1 MEDGSGTRVLEILP
15 GLQRLDGSTALAF
28 ARSRHQ
34 DSDYGRMSRQ
44 QILLVAVRKQ
54 INPCTLLP
62 KLPDLVGIAKDSL
75 YTNIPLQELPRLLAL
90 ADQIDTRR
98 IERFS
103 FTPAAGYPEIV
114 TPASVLKMQRAVRDA
129 FKGDPPPAEG
139 SPDLSLLS
147 C

>member
-54 INPCTLLP
+54 VNPCTLLP

-103 FTPAAGYPEIV
+103 FTPAAGYPESV
-114 TPASVLKMQRAVRDA
+114 TPASVLEMRRAVHDA

>member
-1 MEDGSGTRVLEILP
+1 MLEILP

-44 QILLVAVRKQ
+44 QLLLVAVRKQ
-54 INPCTLLP
+54 VNPCTMLP
-62 KLPDLVGIAKDSL
+62 RLPELVAIAKDSL

-98 IERFS
+98 IERFA
-103 FTPAAGYPEIV
+103 FTPAAGYPEVV
-114 TPASVLKMQRAVRDA
+114 TAASVEQMRGAVRDA
-129 FKGDPPPAEG
+129 FEGDPPPADG